1 MKAHVDAFNQEKA
14 LVGAFS
20 VIVKSSRTFGKPSF
34 EALAGTAHL
43 PTINYGYFAEFCTAS
58 VIRNG
63 EDFLKN
69 MPDGPRRALRIYGRW
84 VMGKKTW

>member
-1 MKAHVDAFNQEKA
+1 MLNVKALVSTFNQEKA
-14 LVGAFS
+14 LIGN
-20 VIVKSSRTFGKPSF
+20 PSF
-34 EALAGTAHL
+34 QALAGAAHL